1 MVEKTVGLRRG
12 GGSVPALPALHFCYI
27 LRAGAIRPNA
37 LSEQGIRPR
46 LLQADSWIGTREK
59 EK

>member
-37 LSEQGIRPR
+37 LSS